1 MIRLDIDPQ
10 PRWIEP
16 VAGVRLQVL
25 PITATVIRRAQA
37 ALAEVDD
44 IDTSASDP
52 AWQVEF
58 GKALARQVIVAWD
71 GICGADDKPLPVTPE
86 AINALLDMHP
96 IHECF
101 RLLVLMPALV
111 LVSEG
116 NGSAPSPDGSSAGAP
131 TIAAPATASAPT
143 ARH

>member
-1 MIRLDIDPQ
+1 MIRLDLDPQ

-16 VAGVRLQVL
+16 VPGVRLQVL
-25 PITATVIRRAQA
+25 PITATVIRRAQVSIA
-37 ALAEVDD
+37 GEVDTD
-44 IDTSASDP
+44 ATDP

-58 GKALARQVIVAWD
+58 GKALARQVIVAWE